1 MHPPTNAENAV
12 KDVGTKPGAAISPLP
27 AGIAVTAS
35 LKRMKTHKKHKPGTI
50 EQWETIARKV
60 LLIPNHRVS
69 RSEVDSVLVGIH
81 QSKDGWLKQE
91 LQKKREK
98 AWTVSTKR

>member
-1 MHPPTNAENAV
+1 MRRIMSVRSAGLCAGMKLVPATCCRATIAAMGNRNRNPMPT
-12 KDVGTKPGAAISPLP
+12 SM
-27 AGIAVTAS
+27 S
-35 LKRMKTHKKHKPGTI
+35 KPGTI
-50 EQWETIARKV
+50 EQWENIARKV
-60 LLIPNHRVS
+60 LLMPNHIVS

-98 AWTVSTKR
+98 AWTATTKK

>member
-1 MHPPTNAENAV
+1 MGNRNRNPMPTSMN
-12 KDVGTKPGAAISPLP
+12 
-27 AGIAVTAS
+27 
-35 LKRMKTHKKHKPGTI
+35 KPGTI

-60 LLIPNHRVS
+60 LLMPNHIVS
-69 RSEVDSVLVGIH
+69 RSEVDSVLVGIR

-98 AWTVSTKR
+98 AWTATTKK